1 MILRYFLFSSL
12 VVSSEEIDVQFMVME
27 TAMFRF
33 NCAHCGRPEI
43 LHYPLED
50 LKEYERCGLW
60 PDDEC
65 QEDPPM
71 KLEPVTLD
79 EMLERAEGYQVTVL
93 ECPGF
98 AYQDGDKDD
107 VIETFVQIGTEQ
119 IWIKDFLPDPWR
131 DEILRAIEAADDV

>member
-1 MILRYFLFSSL
+1 ML
-12 VVSSEEIDVQFMVME
+12 
-27 TAMFRF
+27 RF

-43 LHYPLED
+43 LHFPLED
-50 LKEYERCGLW
+50 LKGYDRSGLW
-60 PDDEC
+60 PDDEY

-71 KLEPVTLD
+71 KLGPVTLED
-79 EMLERAEGYQVTVL
+79 MLERAEGYQVTVL

-98 AYQDGDKDD
+98 AYQDRDKDD
-107 VIETFVQIGTEQ
+107 VIEAFVQIGTEQ